1 MSRGWRKEAD
11 ACDEFVQSAYEYYSV
26 DTVAELLLPT
36 GLLTDKSTQYAGT
49 FERYV
54 FLNGNKDEIYTRQEI
69 DFISTVGDI
78 VVFTEFYKKTKRD
91 VIPCKVIVA
100 RNSMLDPVDFSIAFT
115 KINNKAGDGFNIC
128 VVFSEEGIIFACRSY
143 DDSTSNN
150 YYISD
155 IIKNYGQME
164 EMYDSL
170 MHSSEYDG
178 FIDYY
183 SYVRESIWFKT
194 DVVNDFSKFR
204 NAYRPAYTYMDELWE
219 IENATGLS
227 FSGEIERCFWG
238 LAEQRKEAYA
248 DRVAEVDEYLFKI
261 ESSRINTME
270 MLFEA
275 EKMEKRVSEAE
286 QRNETILMQNF
297 AEDAKSEE
305 IDMETKALLE
315 DPDSMIKFLKKKR
328 GI

>member
-1 MSRGWRKEAD
+1 MSRDWSKEAD

-36 GLLTDKSTQYAGT
+36 GLLIDKSTQYSGT

-54 FLNGNKDEIYTRQEI
+54 FLNGSKDEIYTRQEI
-69 DFISTVGDI
+69 DFISVVGDI
-78 VVFTEFYKKTKRD
+78 AAFTEFHKETKRGI
-91 VIPCKVIVA
+91 IPCKVIVA
-100 RNSMLDPVDFSIAFT
+100 RNSTLDPVDFSIAFT
-115 KINNKAGDGFNIC
+115 KINNKASDDFNIC

-150 YYISD
+150 YHISD

-170 MHSSEYDG
+170 VYSSEYDG

-183 SYVRESIWFKT
+183 SYVQESIRFKT
-194 DVVNDFSKFR
+194 DAVDCLSKFR
-204 NAYRPAYTYMDELWE
+204 NAHRLAYAYMDELWE

-227 FSGEIERCFWG
+227 FSRKIEKCFWG
-238 LAEQRKEAYA
+238 LEEQRKETYA
-248 DRVAEVDEYLFKI
+248 DWVAEADEYLFKV
-261 ESSRINTME
+261 ESSRINTIE

-275 EKMEKRVSEAE
+275 EEMEKLALEAE
-286 QRNETILMQNF
+286 QRNEMMLMQNSV
-297 AEDAKSEE
+297 EDDKSEE
-305 IDMETKALLE
+305 IDTKTKALLE
-315 DPDSMIKFLKKKR
+315 DPESMIKLLKKKR